1 MKKFTIFTYIRNVI
15 RWFGLKWVFFS
26 GRRFSLADCVG
37 DGRLS
42 PLSIGVVKTSG
53 NACDL
58 FWLIRIFCPSE
69 AAEHV
74 TQVIVTSFRTDRLS
88 QTNRGQ
94 ESRQPTTFK
103 RQSTCKLPIMQ
114 HSAWRPVYLQCFF
127 IKSENQML
135 WAQNWLITNIIWFLL
150 CNSHF
155 HSKYCFV
162 FEPMKDVDFL
172 SGTVTQK
179 QQITQMYHSTSW
191 KLLRDLKL
199 LLAYFSVISIVFNI
213 QKSCCQ
219 NVHYSSFFILIRFR
233 I

>member
-1 MKKFTIFTYIRNVI
+1 MLVTCFGSSGFFVPRRQRSTSHKSPWPPLGPTDSRRPTEVKKVD
-15 RWFGLKWVFFS
+15 S
-26 GRRFSLADCVG
+26 QQH
-37 DGRLS
+37 LS
-42 PLSIGVVKTSG
+42 VSRHVNCLLCNTPRGGQCTS
-53 NACDL
+53 
-58 FWLIRIFCPSE
+58 
-69 AAEHV
+69 
-74 TQVIVTSFRTDRLS
+74 
-88 QTNRGQ
+88 
-94 ESRQPTTFK
+94 
-103 RQSTCKLPIMQ
+103 
-114 HSAWRPVYLQCFF
+114 SAFF

-135 WAQNWLITNIIWFLL
+135 WAQNCLITNIIWFLL

>member
-1 MKKFTIFTYIRNVI
+1 MIRSKVGFFQRQKIFSCWLCWRRTTQSPVHWCCQRHQEMLVTC
-15 RWFGLKWVFFS
+15 FGSSGFFVP
-26 GRRFSLADCVG
+26 RR
-37 DGRLS
+37 
-42 PLSIGVVKTSG
+42 
-53 NACDL
+53 
-58 FWLIRIFCPSE
+58 
-69 AAEHV
+69 
-74 TQVIVTSFRTDRLS
+74 Q
-88 QTNRGQ
+88 
-94 ESRQPTTFK
+94 
-103 RQSTCKLPIMQ
+103 QSTSHKSSWPPLGPTDSRRPTEVKKVDSQQ
-114 HSAWRPVYLQCFF
+114 HLSVSRHVNCLLCNTPRGGQCTSSAFF